1 MARLMLIVTASLVA
15 ACSSTSPSPSA
26 TPTSA
31 PASSPA
37 SGPASTPAA
46 PAAGTAS
53 TNDEI
58 AVVETSL
65 GTFKMKFYPNMA
77 PKHVEHFKKLVREG
91 FYNGLAF
98 HRVAPENLVQGG
110 DPNTKSANR
119 ESWGKGQPDQ
129 ETVPAE
135 FNSMTFLPGIVG
147 AARKGD
153 NINSATSQFF
163 ISLTNHPEW
172 NGRYTVFG
180 NVFEGLDVVR
190 RISNVK
196 LEPGTERPQEKVVIR
211 RVYLAPK
218 S

>member
-1 MARLMLIVTASLVA
+1 MARLILIVTASLVT
-15 ACSSTSPSPSA
+15 ACSSTSPSPSP
-26 TPTSA
+26 TPAATSA
-31 PASSPA
+31 
-37 SGPASTPAA
+37 SGPAA
-46 PAAGTAS
+46 PAAGTASTPAS

-58 AVVETSL
+58 AVVETNL
-65 GTFKMKFYPNMA
+65 GTFKMKFYPNVA

-110 DPNTKSANR
+110 DPNTKTANR

-218 S
+218 A

>member
-1 MARLMLIVTASLVA
+1 MARLILIVTASLVP
-15 ACSSTSPSPSA
+15 ACSSTSPSTS
-26 TPTSA
+26 PT
-31 PASSPA
+31 PASS
-37 SGPASTPAA
+37 PAA

-53 TNDEI
+53 TPASTPGSTNDEI
-58 AVVETSL
+58 AVVETNY
-65 GTFKMKFYPNMA
+65 GTFKIKFYPMVA

-110 DPNTKSANR
+110 DPNSKSGNR

-190 RISNVK
+190 RISNAK
-196 LEPGTERPQEKVVIR
+196 LEAGTERPQEKVVMR

-218 S
+218 A

>member
-1 MARLMLIVTASLVA
+1 MPRLILILAAGLPA
-15 ACSSTSPSPSA
+15 ACSSTSPSPS
-26 TPTSA
+26 PT

-37 SGPASTPAA
+37 A
-46 PAAGTAS
+46 PATGTAAG
-53 TNDEI
+53 NDEI
-58 AVVETSL
+58 AVVETNY
-65 GTFKMKFYPNMA
+65 GTFKIKFYPNMA

-98 HRVAPENLVQGG
+98 HRVAPDNLVQGG
-110 DPNTKSANR
+110 DPNSKGSNR
-119 ESWGKGQPDQ
+119 ELWGKGQPDQ

-135 FNSMTFLPGIVG
+135 FNNMTFLPGIVG

-196 LEPGTERPQEKVVIR
+196 LEAGTERPQEKVVMR

-218 S
+218 A

>member
-1 MARLMLIVTASLVA
+1 V
-15 ACSSTSPSPSA
+15 
-26 TPTSA
+26 
-31 PASSPA
+31 
-37 SGPASTPAA
+37 STP
-46 PAAGTAS
+46 GS

-58 AVVETSL
+58 AVVETNY
-65 GTFKMKFYPNMA
+65 GTFKIKFYPNVA

-119 ESWGKGQPDQ
+119 ASWGKGQPDQ

-190 RISNVK
+190 RISNLK
-196 LEPGTERPQEKVVIR
+196 LEPGTERPQEKVVMR

-218 S
+218 A

>member
-1 MARLMLIVTASLVA
+1 VVAASFAA
-15 ACSSTSPSPSA
+15 ACSSESPSP
-26 TPTSA
+26 TPTPA
-31 PASSPA
+31 PAAGSPA
-37 SGPASTPAA
+37 AA
-46 PAAGTAS
+46 PAAA
-53 TNDEI
+53 NDEI
-58 AVVETSL
+58 AVVETSY
-65 GTFKMKFYPNMA
+65 GTFKIKFYPNVA
-77 PKHVEHFKKLVREG
+77 PKHVEHFKKLVRDG

-98 HRVAPENLVQGG
+98 HRVAQDNLVQGG
-110 DPNTKSANR
+110 DPNTKGNNR
-119 ESWGKGQPDQ
+119 ETWGKGQPDQ

-135 FNSMTFLPGIVG
+135 FNQMTFLPGIVG

-190 RISNVK
+190 RISEAK
-196 LEPGTERPQEKVVIR
+196 LEPGTERPQEKVVMR